1 MRMIKLIGKKNQK
14 DKQNKQD
21 KKYKQTN
28 QQPGKQMAKK
38 PSNQSNKTYE
48 YSPGEYD
55 EDDYSTIIK
64 QSLEEEG
71 FFGNKNYNQDNF
83 DYREQETV
91 RQQKPQQT
99 SKKDTASQNGTRQKG
114 TTKQSTTMQGATK
127 QRKSSNPLDNS
138 QKPKEIKESKIK
150 KRKKSK
156 KSSSQGKAGES
167 DENVQKSK
175 EGTKRRGTNREILVV
190 TYIFIGL
197 FVMLL
202 ANFSYFLFADSKS
215 VINNTYNKR
224 QDLLAERVIRGQIL
238 GNNGEVLAQTIED
251 DKGNSKRVYPYKD
264 LFVHVV
270 GRFDKGKTGIE
281 LSENFNL
288 LTSNA
293 NPIEKIFN
301 ELSEKKN
308 VGDNIVTTLDVE
320 LQKVAYNALG
330 NHKGSVVVLEP
341 STGKVLAMV
350 SKPDYDP
357 NQITSLWNDLVDDSD
372 NNSALINRAT
382 QGLYPPGSTFKIVT
396 ALQYMR
402 EHSDYKKFKYT
413 CKGSITIGDMKI
425 NCYNNKVHGTV
436 NLETALAK
444 SCNTAFAYIGTKL
457 NKNSWLSTS
466 ESLLFN
472 SELPLPF
479 PYKKSSFTLN
489 SSSEKTLA
497 AQTAIGQGNTLI
509 SPMHN
514 LLLVSAIAN
523 GGTLMKPYVVDHIEN
538 YVGNVVSKNMPS
550 TFGNLMT
557 AKEAQTLTNMME
569 EVVNDGTAYK
579 LSSNRYQ
586 AAGKTGSAEFNSGKS
601 SHAWFVGFAPS
612 DNPKIAVSVIVEGA
626 GTGSDYA
633 VPIAKKI
640 MDTYFN
646 R

>member
-28 QQPGKQMAKK
+28 QQPEKQMAKK

>member
-28 QQPGKQMAKK
+28 QQPEKQMAKK

-175 EGTKRRGTNREILVV
+175 EGSKRRGTNREILVV

-293 NPIEKIFN
+293 NPIEKIYN

>member
-1 MRMIKLIGKKNQK
+1 MIGKKNQK

>member
-14 DKQNKQD
+14 DKQNKQEKLD
-21 KKYKQTN
+21 KKTN
-28 QQPGKQMAKK
+28 RQPGKQMAKK

-55 EDDYSTIIK
+55 EDDYSAMLK

-71 FFGNKNYNQDNF
+71 FFGNKNNNQDNF

-99 SKKDTASQNGTRQKG
+99 SKKNTTSQNGTRQQGATKQG
-114 TTKQSTTMQGATK
+114 TTKQGATK
-127 QRKSSNPLDNS
+127 QRKSNKPLDKS
-138 QKPKEIKESKIK
+138 QKSKEIKDSKIK
-150 KRKKSK
+150 KSK
-156 KSSSQGKAGES
+156 RSSSQGNPIDS
-167 DENVQKSK
+167 DENMQRPN

-238 GNNGEVLAQTIED
+238 GNSGEVLAQTIED
-251 DKGNSKRVYPYKD
+251 DEGNSKRVYPYKD

-341 STGKVLAMV
+341 STGKILAMV

-357 NQITSLWNDLVDDSD
+357 NQITSLWNDLVDDSE

-457 NKNSWLSTS
+457 NRNSWLSTS

-557 AKEAQTLTNMME
+557 AKEAQTLTDMME

>member
-14 DKQNKQD
+14 N
-21 KKYKQTN
+21 KQTN
-28 QQPGKQMAKK
+28 RQPNKQPSKQVAKK
-38 PSNQSNKTYE
+38 QSFDYI
-48 YSPGEYD
+48 PVEYD
-55 EDDYSTIIK
+55 EDDYSALLK

-71 FFGNKNYNQDNF
+71 LFGNKNYIQENSE
-83 DYREQETV
+83 YREKQEAV
-91 RQQKPQQT
+91 RKQKPQQPT
-99 SKKDTASQNGTRQKG
+99 KKNTATQKGTRQQVS
-114 TTKQSTTMQGATK
+114 TKQQSATNQSAAK
-127 QRKSSNPLDNS
+127 KRNSNKSQDKS
-138 QKPKEIKESKIK
+138 KPTKESKINK
-150 KRKKSK
+150 IKRSNLRVKSGETADN
-156 KSSSQGKAGES
+156 SQIPS
-167 DENVQKSK
+167 D
-175 EGTKRRGTNREILVV
+175 GTKRRSVNREILVV

-202 ANFSYFLFADSKS
+202 ANFSYFLFADSKT

-224 QDLLAERVIRGQIL
+224 QDLLAERVVRGQIL

-251 DKGNSKRVYPYKD
+251 DQGNSKRVYPYKD

-330 NHKGSVVVLEP
+330 NHKGAVVVSEP
-341 STGKVLAMV
+341 STGKILAMV

-357 NQITSLWNDLVDDSD
+357 NQITSLWDDLVDDSD

-402 EHSDYKKFKYT
+402 ENPNYKKFKYT
-413 CKGSITIGDMKI
+413 CTGSFTIGDMRI

-436 NLETALAK
+436 DLETAFAK
-444 SCNTAFAYIGTKL
+444 SCNAAFVAIGTEL

-466 ESLLFN
+466 QSLLFN
-472 SELPLPF
+472 SDLPLPF

-489 SSSEKTLA
+489 SSSEDKLT

-509 SPMHN
+509 TPMHN

-523 GGTLMKPYVVDHIEN
+523 GGTLMKPYVVDRIEN
-538 YVGNVVSKNMPS
+538 YAGNVVSKNMPS
-550 TFGNLMT
+550 TYGNLMT
-557 AKEAQTLTNMME
+557 GKEAQALTEMMVD
-569 EVVNDGTAYK
+569 VVKEGTGYN
-579 LSSNRYQ
+579 LSSSKYQ
-586 AAGKTGSAEFNSGKS
+586 AAGKTGSAEYDSGKS

-612 DNPKIAVSVIVEGA
+612 DNPQIAVSVIVEGA
-626 GTGSDYA
+626 GTGSEYA

>member
-28 QQPGKQMAKK
+28 QQPEKQMAKK

-138 QKPKEIKESKIK
+138 QKPKEVKESKIK

>member
-1 MRMIKLIGKKNQK
+1 MIKLIGKKNQK

-71 FFGNKNYNQDNF
+71 FFGNKNYNQDNS

>member
-28 QQPGKQMAKK
+28 QQPEKQMAKK

-156 KSSSQGKAGES
+156 KSSSQSKAGES

-550 TFGNLMT
+550 TFGNIMT

>member
-1 MRMIKLIGKKNQK
+1 MRMIKLIGKKKQK
-14 DKQNKQD
+14 EKQNKQEKLD
-21 KKYKQTN
+21 KQTN
-28 QQPGKQMAKK
+28 RQPGKQMAKK

-55 EDDYSTIIK
+55 EDDYSAILK

-71 FFGNKNYNQDNF
+71 FFGNKNYSQDNF
-83 DYREQETV
+83 DYREQQETV
-91 RQQKPQQT
+91 KQQKPQQT
-99 SKKDTASQNGTRQKG
+99 SKKSTASQNGTRQQG
-114 TTKQSTTMQGATK
+114 TTKQRTTK
-127 QRKSSNPLDNS
+127 QGVTKQKKSRNPLDKTQNS
-138 QKPKEIKESKIK
+138 KEIKESKI
-150 KRKKSK
+150 KKSK
-156 KSSSQGKAGES
+156 KSSSQGKSGES
-167 DENVQKSK
+167 DENKQRPN
-175 EGTKRRGTNREILVV
+175 EGIKRRGTNREILVV

-238 GNNGEVLAQTIED
+238 GNSGEVLAQTIED
-251 DKGNSKRVYPYKD
+251 DEGNSKRVYPYKD

-341 STGKVLAMV
+341 STGKILAMV

-357 NQITSLWNDLVDDSD
+357 NQITSLWNDLVDDSE

-472 SELPLPF
+472 TELPLPF

-538 YVGNVVSKNMPS
+538 YVGNIVSKNMPS

-557 AKEAQTLTNMME
+557 AKEAQTLTDMME
-569 EVVNDGTAYK
+569 EVVNDGTAYR

>member
-1 MRMIKLIGKKNQK
+1 MRMIKLIVKKNQK
-14 DKQNKQD
+14 N
-21 KKYKQTN
+21 KQTN
-28 QQPGKQMAKK
+28 R
-38 PSNQSNKTYE
+38 QSNKQPNKQPCKQVPKKPTYD
-48 YSPGEYD
+48 YMPVEYD
-55 EDDYSTIIK
+55 EDDYSAILK

-71 FFGNKNYNQDNF
+71 LFGNKNYSQENF
-83 DYREQETV
+83 DNREQQEAV
-91 RQQKPQQT
+91 IQQKSQQPT
-99 SKKDTASQNGTRQKG
+99 KKNTTTQNGTRQ
-114 TTKQSTTMQGATK
+114 QGATK
-127 QRKSSNPLDNS
+127 QGATKQGTTKKSATKKRISPLGKSKETDDNS
-138 QKPKEIKESKIK
+138 QKLN
-150 KRKKSK
+150 
-156 KSSSQGKAGES
+156 
-167 DENVQKSK
+167 D
-175 EGTKRRGTNREILVV
+175 GTKRRSANREILVV

-202 ANFSYFLFADSKS
+202 ANFSYFLFVDSKT

-238 GNNGEVLAQTIED
+238 GNDGEVLAQTIED
-251 DKGNSKRVYPYKD
+251 DEGNSKRVYPYKD

-308 VGDNIVTTLDVE
+308 VGDNIVTTLDVK
-320 LQKVAYNALG
+320 LQKVAYDALG

-341 STGKVLAMV
+341 STGKILAMV

-357 NQITSLWNDLVDDSD
+357 NQITSLWADLVNDSD

-402 EHSDYKKFKYT
+402 ENPNYKKFRYT
-413 CKGSITIGDMKI
+413 CTGSFTIGDMKI

-436 NLETALAK
+436 DLETAFAK
-444 SCNTAFAYIGTKL
+444 SCNATFAAIGTEL

-472 SELPLPF
+472 SDLPLTF

-489 SSSEKTLA
+489 SSSEDKLT

-509 SPMHN
+509 TPMHN

-538 YVGNVVSKNMPS
+538 YAGNVVSKNMPS
-550 TFGNLMT
+550 TYGNLMT
-557 AKEAQTLTNMME
+557 AKEAQALTEMMVD
-569 EVVNDGTAYK
+569 VVKNGTGYK
-579 LSSNRYQ
+579 LSSNKYQ
-586 AAGKTGSAEFNSGKS
+586 AAGKTGSAEYNSGKS

-612 DNPKIAVSVIVEGA
+612 DNPQIAVSIIVEGA

>member
-28 QQPGKQMAKK
+28 QQPEKQMAKK

-156 KSSSQGKAGES
+156 KSSSQSKAGES

>member
-28 QQPGKQMAKK
+28 QQPEKQMAKK

-156 KSSSQGKAGES
+156 KSSSQSKAGES
-167 DENVQKSK
+167 DENVQKSN

>member
-1 MRMIKLIGKKNQK
+1 MRMIKLIGNKNQK
-14 DKQNKQD
+14 NMKTNRQPNKQPS
-21 KKYKQTN
+21 KQVV
-28 QQPGKQMAKK
+28 KK
-38 PSNQSNKTYE
+38 PNNQSNKKSYD

-55 EDDYSTIIK
+55 EDDYSAILK

-71 FFGNKNYNQDNF
+71 FFENKNYSQENV
-83 DYREQETV
+83 DYRNQQEAV
-91 RQQKPQQT
+91 RQQKLQQT
-99 SKKDTASQNGTRQKG
+99 SKKNSTTQNGTRQH
-114 TTKQSTTMQGATK
+114 GATK
-127 QRKSSNPLDNS
+127 QSATKQRNSSKTIEKLQDKSKSA
-138 QKPKEIKESKIK
+138 KESKINK
-150 KRKKSK
+150 IKRSSPQVKS
-156 KSSSQGKAGES
+156 GETA
-167 DENVQKSK
+167 DNIQRPKD
-175 EGTKRRGTNREILVV
+175 GMKRRGANREILVV

-202 ANFSYFLFADSKS
+202 ANFSYFLFADSKT

-251 DKGNSKRVYPYKD
+251 DEGNSKRVYPYKD

-330 NHKGSVVVLEP
+330 NHKGAVVVLEP
-341 STGKVLAMV
+341 STGKILAMV

-402 EHSDYKKFKYT
+402 ENPNYKKFKYT
-413 CKGSITIGDMKI
+413 CTGSFTVGDMRI

-436 NLETALAK
+436 DLETAFAK
-444 SCNTAFAYIGTKL
+444 SCNATFAAIGTEL
-457 NKNSWLSTS
+457 NKKSWLSTS

-472 SELPLPF
+472 SNLPLPF
-479 PYKKSSFTLN
+479 PYKNSSFTLN
-489 SSSEKTLA
+489 SSSEDKLT

-509 SPMHN
+509 TPMHN

-538 YVGNVVSKNMPS
+538 YAGNVVSKNMPS
-550 TFGNLMT
+550 TYGNLMT
-557 AKEAQTLTNMME
+557 AKEAQALTEMMVD
-569 EVVNDGTAYK
+569 VVKDGTGYK
-579 LSSNRYQ
+579 LSSNKYQ
-586 AAGKTGSAEFNSGKS
+586 AAGKTGSAEYDSGKS

-612 DNPKIAVSVIVEGA
+612 DNPQIAVSVIVEGA

>member
-1 MRMIKLIGKKNQK
+1 MKLIGKKSKSKLTNQK
-14 DKQNKQD
+14 AT
-21 KKYKQTN
+21 KQTN
-28 QQPGKQMAKK
+28 KLTNKQTNKQVAKK
-38 PSNQSNKTYE
+38 TINQSNKKSSS
-48 YSPGEYD
+48 YSPIEYD
-55 EDDYSTIIK
+55 EEDYSKVLK

-71 FFGNKNYNQDNF
+71 FFEKPNNNQESF
-83 DYREQETV
+83 HYKEQQETL
-91 RQQKPQQT
+91 RQEKPLRQEKHLKQEKPRAS
-99 SKKDTASQNGTRQKG
+99 SKKNTTTPNGAKQQN
-114 TTKQSTTMQGATK
+114 TTKQQSTTK
-127 QRKSSNPLDNS
+127 QRDPNDG
-138 QKPKEIKESKIK
+138 
-150 KRKKSK
+150 R
-156 KSSSQGKAGES
+156 
-167 DENVQKSK
+167 
-175 EGTKRRGTNREILVV
+175 KRRSVNREILVV
-190 TYIFIGL
+190 TYVFIGL

-202 ANFSYFLFADSKS
+202 TNFSHFLFVDSKT

-238 GNNGEVLAQTIED
+238 GNDGEILAQTIED
-251 DKGNSKRVYPYKD
+251 DEGNSNRVYPYKD

-330 NHKGSVVVLEP
+330 NHKGAVVVLEP

-357 NQITSLWNDLVDDSD
+357 NQITSLWDDLVDDSD

-402 EHSDYKKFKYT
+402 ENPDYKKFKYT
-413 CKGSITIGDMKI
+413 CKGSFTIGDMKI

-436 NLETALAK
+436 DLETALAK
-444 SCNTAFAYIGTKL
+444 SCNAAFASIGSKL

-472 SELPLPF
+472 TDLPLPF
-479 PYKKSSFTLN
+479 PYKKSSYTLK
-489 SSSEKTLA
+489 STSEDTLT

-509 SPMHN
+509 TPMHN

-538 YVGNVVSKNMPS
+538 YAGNVVSKNMPS
-550 TFGNLMT
+550 TYKDLMT
-557 AKEAQTLTNMME
+557 AKEAQALTDMMV
-569 EVVNDGTAYK
+569 EVVKNGTGYK
-579 LSSNRYQ
+579 LSSNNYQ
-586 AAGKTGSAEFNSGKS
+586 AAGKTGSAEYNSGKS

-612 DNPKIAVSVIVEGA
+612 DNPQIAVSVIVEGA

>member
-1 MRMIKLIGKKNQK
+1 MRMIKLIGKKKQK
-14 DKQNKQD
+14 EKQNKQEKLD
-21 KKYKQTN
+21 KQTN
-28 QQPGKQMAKK
+28 RQPGKQMAKK

-55 EDDYSTIIK
+55 EDDYSAILK

-71 FFGNKNYNQDNF
+71 FFGNKNYSQDNF
-83 DYREQETV
+83 DYREQQETV
-91 RQQKPQQT
+91 KQQKPQQT
-99 SKKDTASQNGTRQKG
+99 SKKSTASQNGTRQQG
-114 TTKQSTTMQGATK
+114 TTKQSTTKQGVTK
-127 QRKSSNPLDNS
+127 QKKSRNPLDKTQNS
-138 QKPKEIKESKIK
+138 KEIKESKI
-150 KRKKSK
+150 KKSK
-156 KSSSQGKAGES
+156 KSSSQGKSGES
-167 DENVQKSK
+167 DENKQRPN
-175 EGTKRRGTNREILVV
+175 EGIKRRGTNREILVV

-238 GNNGEVLAQTIED
+238 GNSGEVLAQTIED
-251 DKGNSKRVYPYKD
+251 DEGNSKRVYPYKD

-341 STGKVLAMV
+341 STGKILAMV

-357 NQITSLWNDLVDDSD
+357 NQITSLWNDLVDDSE

-472 SELPLPF
+472 TELPLPF

-538 YVGNVVSKNMPS
+538 YVGNIVSKNMPS

-557 AKEAQTLTNMME
+557 AKEAQTLTDMME
-569 EVVNDGTAYK
+569 EVVNDGTAYR

-612 DNPKIAVSVIVEGA
+612 DNPKIAISVIVEGA

>member
-28 QQPGKQMAKK
+28 QQPEKQMAKK

-293 NPIEKIFN
+293 NPIEKIYN